1 VHILRSLIL
10 SIIYVLLASTT
21 ISVLSN
27 ISLIMPVAEAQTATR
42 IKHLVVI
49 FQENVAFD
57 HYFADNKLIKEMR
70 ARGMS
75 QIEITHEL
83 QVSKQIYTLHVRINK
98 KKSKNS
104 QCSTR

>member
-27 ISLIMPVAEAQTATR
+27 ISLIMPVAEAQTASL

-57 HYFADNKLIKEMR
+57 HFFADQL
-70 ARGMS
+70 
-75 QIEITHEL
+75 L
-83 QVSKQIYTLHVRINK
+83 
-98 KKSKNS
+98 KKSLPIL
-104 QCSTR
+104 

>member
-27 ISLIMPVAEAQTATR
+27 ISLLMSVAEAQTATL
-42 IKHLVVI
+42 IKHLVLI

-57 HYFADNKLIKEMR
+57 HYFADNKLIK
-70 ARGMS
+70 
-75 QIEITHEL
+75 
-83 QVSKQIYTLHVRINK
+83 
-98 KKSKNS
+98 
-104 QCSTR
+104 